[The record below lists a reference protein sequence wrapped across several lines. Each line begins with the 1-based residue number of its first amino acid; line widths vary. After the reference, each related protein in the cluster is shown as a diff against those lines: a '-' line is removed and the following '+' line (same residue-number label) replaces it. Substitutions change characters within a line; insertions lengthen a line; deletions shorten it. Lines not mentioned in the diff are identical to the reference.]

1 MRREQTTIRLPEE
14 LKTQLQ
20 READRRG
27 DSFNETLIR
36 LIRLGLQL
44 QSDREHV
51 HSPQPPVGVKI
62 PARGV
67 QPDGDRG

>member
-1 MRREQTTIRLPEE
+1 MRREQTTIRLPAE
-14 LKTQLQ
+14 LKERLQ

-51 HSPQPPVGVKI
+51 HNPQPPVS
-62 PARGV
+62 
-67 QPDGDRG
+67 